1 MMTPPSSPSG
11 RPRPLGAAAAKQEG
25 ARSRSQ
31 VGQPI
36 LIERPTTHTL
46 RPLSPKLPSGQAPS
60 IDQEVKTVET
70 VTNRPIAS
78 GHTSPINLQPDT
90 DAVPPSFAWADQD
103 IPPLSAAPD
112 DLDWQPKPASDTDG
126 VFLSQPPTLKAVSQ
140 TTVSTPIARPGVND
154 AVKVLRLERLT
165 LRINDNIVLRDLSF
179 DMSEGELLGIGGIG
193 APTSQRLFEAI
204 MSRHQRSAGTI
215 VFPAHSD
222 APKQSRPSIGWL
234 RLHHAALI
242 QDPWPLLGPDATSID
257 ILSHAARLHGCADPV
272 HTAQRFE
279 RLVGLTGAKPSSLGW
294 RLPYRVRLTTALV
307 LMSNPEILLIDHPTR
322 DLGTESAQW
331 LWNTLEQFQDET
343 RASILIASNDL
354 TELERLCDRAL
365 LVRHDRLRMQG
376 APIDLKVQL
385 GDAELK
391 QTFLDPADFDR

>member
-1 MMTPPSSPSG
+1 MMTPPSSPTG
-11 RPRPLGAAAAKQEG
+11 RRRPFGSAAAKQEG
-25 ARSRSQ
+25 AGSGAQ

-46 RPLSPKLPSGQAPS
+46 RPLSPKLPSGQALPFE
-60 IDQEVKTVET
+60 QTVAPTDAVPDGLMEPGDT
-70 VTNRPIAS
+70 P
-78 GHTSPINLQPDT
+78 PINLQPDM
-90 DAVPPSFAWADQD
+90 DAVPPSFSWADQE
-103 IPPLSAAPD
+103 IPPLSTANE
-112 DLDWQPKPASDTDG
+112 DLDWQPKPVPEIGG
-126 VFLSQPPTLKAVSQ
+126 VFLSQPPTLKAVSK

-154 AVKVLRLERLT
+154 TVKVLRLERVT
-165 LRINDNIVLRDLSF
+165 LRINDDTVLRDLSF

-193 APTSQRLFEAI
+193 APTSQHLFEAI
-204 MSRHQRSAGTI
+204 MRGHTRGDGNI
-215 VFPAHSD
+215 VFPALSD
-222 APKQSRPSIGWL
+222 GPKQSRPNIGWL

-257 ILSHAARLHGCADPV
+257 ILSHAARLQGCADPIQ
-272 HTAQRFE
+272 TAQRYE
-279 RLVGLTGAKPSSLGW
+279 GLVGLTGAKPSSLGW

-307 LMSNPEILLIDHPTR
+307 LMSNPQILLIDHPTR

-365 LVRHDRLRMQG
+365 LVQHDRLRMEG
-376 APIDLKVQL
+376 APIDLKVRL

>member
-11 RPRPLGAAAAKQEG
+11 RRRPFGSAAAKQDGTRSG
-25 ARSRSQ
+25 AR

-46 RPLSPKLPSGQAPS
+46 RPLSPKLPSGQTLPFEQTVGPTDEAP
-60 IDQEVKTVET
+60 DGLVET
-70 VTNRPIAS
+70 SDTP
-78 GHTSPINLQPDT
+78 PINLQPDM
-90 DAVPPSFAWADQD
+90 DAVPPSFAWADQE
-103 IPPLSAAPD
+103 IPPLSTANE
-112 DLDWQPKPASDTDG
+112 DLDWQPKSVPEIDG
-126 VFLSQPPTLKAVSQ
+126 VFLSQPPTLKAVSK

-154 AVKVLRLERLT
+154 AIKVLRLERVT
-165 LRINDNIVLRDLSF
+165 LQINDDIVLRDLSF

-193 APTSQRLFEAI
+193 APASQRLFESI
-204 MSRHQRSAGTI
+204 MLGHTRGDGTI
-215 VFPAHSD
+215 VFPALSD
-222 APKQSRPSIGWL
+222 APKQSRPNIGWL

-257 ILSHAARLHGCADPV
+257 ILSHAARLQGCADPIQ
-272 HTAQRFE
+272 TAQRFE

-307 LMSNPEILLIDHPTR
+307 LMSNPQILLIDHPTR
-322 DLGTESAQW
+322 DLGKESAQW

-365 LVRHDRLRMQG
+365 LVQHDRLRMEG
-376 APIDLKVQL
+376 APIDLKVRL